1 MDEQQRLLERLP
13 DYLIGHV
20 TGEDAE
26 RIAALLA
33 TDPAWQAQA
42 AMLDDVRG
50 AVAAQIAAMDSDT
63 GLDELHRRI
72 AAAPA
77 SEAATAMPPAAA
89 ATAATAMPPAAA
101 AAATLPAT
109 AAADTAAPQPHP
121 TQRLSEPSQQ
131 PQLPSRTA
139 WWQRLFDLRLVPQFA
154 PAIVATLVAVCAVQ
168 GWMLGHVPDTDVA
181 WRNAPLNVAAP
192 AANLQVRFA
201 ADASLAQIEAALLQA
216 HARIV
221 SGPQGGQRYLLQAE
235 DATAALAQLRA
246 NAVVAE
252 VNVIPPGAAA
262 PQP

>member
-13 DYLIGHV
+13 DYLTGHV

-77 SEAATAMPPAAA
+77 SEAAAAMPPAAA
-89 ATAATAMPPAAA
+89 TA
-101 AAATLPAT
+101 AT

-131 PQLPSRTA
+131 PQQPSRTA

-168 GWMLGHVPDTDVA
+168 GWMLSHVPDTDVA

-201 ADASLAQIEAALLQA
+201 ADASLAQVEAALLQA

-262 PQP
+262 PHP

>member
-13 DYLIGHV
+13 DYLTGHV

-33 TDPAWQAQA
+33 TDAEWQAQA

-50 AVAAQIAAMDSDT
+50 AIAAQIAAMDSDT

-77 SEAATAMPPAAA
+77 AE
-89 ATAATAMPPAAA
+89 
-101 AAATLPAT
+101 
-109 AAADTAAPQPHP
+109 ADTAASPQ
-121 TQRLSEPSQQ
+121 QLQEPQSAQ
-131 PQLPSRTA
+131 PQRPAKPPRNA
-139 WWQRLFDLRLVPQFA
+139 WWQRLFDLRLVPQFT
-154 PAIVATLVAVCAVQ
+154 PAIVASLVAVCAAQ
-168 GWMLGHVPDTDVA
+168 GWMLGHAPDTDVV
-181 WRNAPLNVAAP
+181 WRDAPLNVAAP

-201 ADASLAQIEAALLQA
+201 ADASLAQVEAALLQA

-252 VNVIPPGAAA
+252 ASIIPPGPAA

>member
-13 DYLIGHV
+13 DYLTGHV

-33 TDPAWQAQA
+33 SDPAWQAQA

-50 AVAAQIAAMDSDT
+50 AIAAQIAAMDSDT

-77 SEAATAMPPAAA
+77 VEAP
-89 ATAATAMPPAAA
+89 
-101 AAATLPAT
+101 
-109 AAADTAAPQPHP
+109 TAAPP
-121 TQRLSEPSQQ
+121 Q
-131 PQLPSRTA
+131 PQRTASPSRSV
-139 WWQRLFDLRLVPQFA
+139 WWQRLFDLRLMPQFT
-154 PAIVATLVAVCAVQ
+154 PAIVASLVAVCAVQ
-168 GWMLGHVPDTDVA
+168 GWMLGHAPDTDVA
-181 WRNAPLNVAAP
+181 WRDAPLNVAAP
-192 AANLQVRFA
+192 AANVQVRFA
-201 ADASLAQIEAALLQA
+201 ADASLAQVEAALLQA

-235 DATAALAQLRA
+235 DATAALAQLRT

-252 VNVIPPGAAA
+252 ASVIPLAPAA

>member
-13 DYLIGHV
+13 DYLTGHV

-33 TDPAWQAQA
+33 SDPAWQAQA

-50 AVAAQIAAMDSDT
+50 AIAAQIATMDSDT

-77 SEAATAMPPAAA
+77 VEAI
-89 ATAATAMPPAAA
+89 TAAS
-101 AAATLPAT
+101 
-109 AAADTAAPQPHP
+109 PQQSP
-121 TQRLSEPSQQ
+121 EPQSAQ
-131 PQLPSRTA
+131 PQRPAKPPRNA
-139 WWQRLFDLRLVPQFA
+139 WWQRLFDLRLVPQFT
-154 PAIVATLVAVCAVQ
+154 PAIVASLVAVCAVQ
-168 GWMLGHVPDTDVA
+168 GWMLGHAPDTNVA
-181 WRNAPLNVAAP
+181 WRAAPLNVAAP

-201 ADASLAQIEAALLQA
+201 ADASLAQVEAALLQA
-216 HARIV
+216 RARIV
-221 SGPQGGQRYLLQAE
+221 NGPQGGQRYLLQAE
-235 DATAALAQLRA
+235 DATAALAQLRT

-252 VNVIPPGAAA
+252 ASVIPPAPAA